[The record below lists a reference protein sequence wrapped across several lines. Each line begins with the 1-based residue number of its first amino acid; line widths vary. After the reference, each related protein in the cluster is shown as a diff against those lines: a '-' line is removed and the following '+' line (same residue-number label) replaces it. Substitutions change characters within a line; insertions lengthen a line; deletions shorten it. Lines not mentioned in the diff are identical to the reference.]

1 LYTDDYSESLAK
13 NYLKQRVKIYNIAE
27 IANNMDWMTK
37 KYDLIVLDEAIFLK
51 TVLKALRK
59 GGFLILKLSRG
70 ELTPDLVKGKLE
82 ENLYL
87 VAHKFDDDYDV
98 FLIRKVGQNH
108 WINLKTWEKIFFVTW
123 NFS

>member
-13 NYLKQRVKIYNIAE
+13 NYLKQRVKIYNIAD

-70 ELTPDLVKGKLE
+70 VLTPDLVKGKLE
-82 ENLYL
+82 ENLHL

-98 FLIRKVGQNH
+98 FLIRKVEQNP
-108 WINLKTWEKIFFVTW
+108 
-123 NFS
+123 